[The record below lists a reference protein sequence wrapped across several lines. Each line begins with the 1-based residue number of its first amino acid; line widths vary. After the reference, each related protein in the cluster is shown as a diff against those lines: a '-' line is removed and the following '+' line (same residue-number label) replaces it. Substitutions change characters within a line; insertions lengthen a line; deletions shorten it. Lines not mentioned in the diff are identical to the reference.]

1 MSIVIP
7 PPKASGGG
15 ASFASIPLQ
24 PIDPS
29 TWSEVDPSSLL
40 TSVSYA
46 GGSTSFTMAAGAGT
60 GDYCLGVTGTHL
72 WPRLYTALKA
82 DAGDGSFTQVTSDD
96 RFLVVVKLSGSTN
109 APFACELVCAIAADP
124 TSNVDNTMQG
134 YGAVARQ
141 PVSANL
147 AGGCW
152 AIDAVTVSANAS
164 FDATWAVLQFNPLRG
179 VSVSSWTV
187 NAAGGFLNQQN
198 RNINQSYSSGLN
210 LQLMVGVATQSS
222 AITIGAG
229 DVVTLDF
236 EYQVLKLA

>member
-1 MSIVIP
+1 
-7 PPKASGGG
+7 
-15 ASFASIPLQ
+15 
-24 PIDPS
+24 
-29 TWSEVDPSSLL
+29 
-40 TSVSYA
+40 
-46 GGSTSFTMAAGAGT
+46 
-60 GDYCLGVTGTHL
+60 
-72 WPRLYTALKA
+72 
-82 DAGDGSFTQVTSDD
+82 
-96 RFLVVVKLSGSTN
+96 VVKLSGSTN

-187 NAAGGFLNQQN
+187 NAAGTFLNQQN

-222 AITIGAG
+222 AITFGAG

>member
-1 MSIVIP
+1 
-7 PPKASGGG
+7 
-15 ASFASIPLQ
+15 
-24 PIDPS
+24 
-29 TWSEVDPSSLL
+29 
-40 TSVSYA
+40 
-46 GGSTSFTMAAGAGT
+46 MAAGAGT